1 MTPCVAARLAA
12 FGLAALSLTACVEET
27 ASVGATTP
35 NAAEQACL
43 AAVSRTANNGNVA
56 VLGSEFSE
64 AGTFVRIGVGDA
76 RAPWKCIA
84 YSDGTTAG
92 IEFMGEG

>member
-1 MTPCVAARLAA
+1 MKSTATRLAA
-12 FGLAALSLTACVEET
+12 FGVLAALLTGCVEET
-27 ASVGATTP
+27 ASSATP

-43 AAVSRTANNGNVA
+43 AAVSNTANNGDVA
-56 VLGSEFSE
+56 LLGSEFSE
-64 AGTFVRIGVGDA
+64 AGTTVRVGVGAD

-92 IEFMGEG
+92 VEYMGMNG